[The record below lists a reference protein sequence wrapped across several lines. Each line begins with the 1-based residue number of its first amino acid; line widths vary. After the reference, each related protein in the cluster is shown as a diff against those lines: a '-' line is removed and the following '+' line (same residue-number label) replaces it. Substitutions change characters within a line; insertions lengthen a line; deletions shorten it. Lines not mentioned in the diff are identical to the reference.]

1 MRRPEED
8 LSLALSSGPLS
19 SKGLL
24 RLGLPGREG
33 CWMFGFPWGC
43 PEGLGDKCKPERC
56 FLVSCQK
63 KTGKIQPLPCPTDEK
78 SSVKCLERVLPTAKE
93 LLEEALAS
101 RELRTNHGARLKQR
115 REVIW
120 SRSSHL
126 CLTLQL
132 KRTVTQ
138 FCFSVCRCCFFN
150 SLGFYFVLEIWTIIS
165 FSVYTASD
173 ISLKKQ
179 HLKILATY
187 PSAIFLR
194 LGPCMSMFF
203 CKLCLLQYS
212 FIVCILSNTLER
224 KCSKTFTQYKI
235 TISLVNC

>member
-1 MRRPEED
+1 MPRTCAPDCQGIAGRGSRLQGASYKPWCLSETKKGSNLKQKFPFVPHSAVKTNRNPVLFFC
-8 LSLALSSGPLS
+8 LSLL
-19 SKGLL
+19 
-24 RLGLPGREG
+24 
-33 CWMFGFPWGC
+33 F
-43 PEGLGDKCKPERC
+43 
-56 FLVSCQK
+56 
-63 KTGKIQPLPCPTDEK
+63 
-78 SSVKCLERVLPTAKE
+78 
-93 LLEEALAS
+93 
-101 RELRTNHGARLKQR
+101 
-115 REVIW
+115 
-120 SRSSHL
+120 
-126 CLTLQL
+126 
-132 KRTVTQ
+132 
-138 FCFSVCRCCFFN
+138 FFN

-173 ISLKKQ
+173 IALKKQ
-179 HLKILATY
+179 YLKILATY